1 MNSDSLIL
9 RELINSP
16 LTTKNDFL
24 TNGDFDNN
32 LINIYSDLVALCVTT
47 GVIAFDEFE
56 TYDDTVLN
64 YSTYNGRLYNYINAS
79 PSIGVTPSTD
89 VNYWIEV
96 FPTILAHKQNAD
108 TVLNEGGANEVTAA
122 EIRAFIDA
130 GLTTTTNLAI
140 TTKTATTFLLTS
152 STGADVTIPAASR
165 TEAGL
170 LIASDKSK
178 LDQLNGVNTGD
189 QSLISLGAEATAN
202 KATSFSTL
210 NDVLFPTVQAVE
222 TQIVAKIDA
231 LVNAAPSA
239 LDTLNELAAALGD
252 DANYAATMTSALATK
267 EATANKQNSLV
278 VDGTGVKFPT
288 VDAVNLA
295 INAIPSGITVGTTP
309 ITSGTVGRVLFEG
322 TGNVLQQS
330 ANLTFN
336 GSSLQLTGRIGLNV
350 ATNSII
356 DFNMV
361 GSAGTYYG
369 HYASGTY
376 LQAAFAAPVDTS
388 TTPTNFYA
396 PACGNSAGY
405 KAENSGAGATVTGIR
420 RGFSATDFNNSAFD
434 NVAFYGDISNSGGG
448 RALVLHAVNGNALI
462 QNGSITVG
470 NHTNGA
476 KLDVK
481 AGGALST
488 DVVQRWR
495 NSADSANLGKLTG
508 DGAMTLG
515 TYTNP
520 STMLSINTNGTGAY
534 IGGLKA
540 VEAVGNASGTAY
552 GVDALGRSTTSGGTS
567 YGVNSIADGSTG
579 NAINYGGKFTASGAG
594 LTNYAGYFDA
604 ISATNNWAIYVQR
617 GNIGLDDANNIQI
630 GTTTG
635 TKIGTATTQKL
646 SFWNATPI
654 VQPTTSIASAT
665 LASLGGTALTD
676 TDTFDGY
683 TLKQIVKALR
693 NSGLLA

>member
-24 TNGDFDNN
+24 TNEDFDNN
-32 LINIYSDLVALCVTT
+32 NINIYSDLVALCVTT

-64 YSTYNGRLYNYINAS
+64 YSTYGGRLYNYINAS

-89 VNYWIEV
+89 VNYWVEV
-96 FPTILAHKQNAD
+96 FPAILAHKQNAD

-122 EIRAFIDA
+122 EIRAYIDA
-130 GLTTTTNLAI
+130 GITATTNLAI
-140 TTKTATTFLLTS
+140 TTKTANTFLLTS

-267 EATANKQNSLV
+267 EATANKQNSLTI
-278 VDGTGVKFPT
+278 DGTGVKFPT

-309 ITSGTVGRVLFEG
+309 ITSGTTRRVFFQDG
-322 TGNVLQQS
+322 TVVSQS
-330 ANLTFN
+330 ANFVFDASNQLVIGGHTGGAKLDVKAGGALSTDLGLRVRN
-336 GSSLQLTGRIGLNV
+336 SAGSADIFKIQGDGGSQFTGRIGLNTAV
-350 ATNSII
+350 NSII
-356 DFNMV
+356 DFYMSA
-361 GSAGTYYG
+361 SAGTYYG
-369 HYASGTY
+369 IYATGTY
-376 LQAAFAAPVDTS
+376 LQAAFAAPVNTS

-396 PACGNSAGY
+396 PACGNSAAY
-405 KAENSGAGATVTGIR
+405 KAENTGGNATVTGAR
-420 RGFSATDFNNSAFD
+420 RGFVADNFNNSAYN
-434 NVAFYGDISNSGGG
+434 NVGFSADISNSGGG
-448 RALVLHAVNGNALI
+448 EALAFDCVNGNF
-462 QNGSITVG
+462 
-470 NHTNGA
+470 
-476 KLDVK
+476 KF
-481 AGGALST
+481 
-488 DVVQRWR
+488 
-495 NSADSANLGKLTG
+495 
-508 DGAMTLG
+508 
-515 TYTNP
+515 
-520 STMLSINTNGTGAY
+520 GTG
-534 IGGLKA
+534 
-540 VEAVGNASGTAY
+540 
-552 GVDALGRSTTSGGTS
+552 
-567 YGVNSIADGSTG
+567 
-579 NAINYGGKFTASGAG
+579 
-594 LTNYAGYFDA
+594 
-604 ISATNNWAIYVQR
+604 
-617 GNIGLDDANNIQI
+617 
-630 GTTTG
+630 TG
-635 TKIGTATTQKL
+635 TKFGTATGQKIG
-646 SFWNATPI
+646 FWNVTPI
-654 VQPTTSIASAT
+654 VQPTTAIAASTLTGGGGAT
-665 LASLGGTALTD
+665 ITD

-693 NSGLLA
+693 NTGLLA

>member
-24 TNGDFDNN
+24 TNEDFDNN
-32 LINIYSDLVALCVTT
+32 NINIYSDLVALCVTT

-96 FPTILAHKQNAD
+96 FPAILAHKQNAD

-202 KATSFSTL
+202 KATSFATL

-267 EATANKQNSLV
+267 EATANKQNSLTI
-278 VDGTGVKFPT
+278 DGTGVKFPT

-309 ITSGTVGRVLFEG
+309 ITSGTTRRVFFQDG
-322 TGNVLQQS
+322 TVVSQS
-330 ANLTFN
+330 ANLVFDA
-336 GSSLQLTGRIGLNV
+336 SSQLVIGGHTG
-350 ATNSII
+350 
-356 DFNMV
+356 
-361 GSAGTYYG
+361 
-369 HYASGTY
+369 
-376 LQAAFAAPVDTS
+376 
-388 TTPTNFYA
+388 
-396 PACGNSAGY
+396 
-405 KAENSGAGATVTGIR
+405 
-420 RGFSATDFNNSAFD
+420 
-434 NVAFYGDISNSGGG
+434 
-448 RALVLHAVNGNALI
+448 
-462 QNGSITVG
+462 
-470 NHTNGA
+470 GA

-488 DVVQRWR
+488 DLIQKWTSST
-495 NSADSANLGKLTG
+495 NAQLGKFTG
-508 DGAMTLG
+508 DGAFTIG

-540 VEAVGNASGTAY
+540 VYAVGNASGTAY
-552 GVDALGRSTTSGGTS
+552 GIDALGRSTTSGGTS
-567 YGVNSIADGSTG
+567 YGIKSIADGGGATG
-579 NAINYGGKFTASGAG
+579 INHAGNFLASGAG
-594 LTNYAGYFDA
+594 TTNYAGYFDA

>member
-24 TNGDFDNN
+24 TNEDFDNN
-32 LINIYSDLVALCVTT
+32 NINIYSDLVALCVTT

-96 FPTILAHKQNAD
+96 FPAILAHKRNAD

-152 STGADVTIPAASR
+152 STGTDVTIPAASR

-170 LIASDKSK
+170 LSAADKSK
-178 LDQLNGVNTGD
+178 LEQVNGINTGD
-189 QSLISLGAEATAN
+189 QSLASLGAEATAN
-202 KATSFSTL
+202 KATDFSTL

-309 ITSGTVGRVLFEG
+309 ITSGTDTRVLFQDG
-322 TGNVLQQS
+322 STVGQDADITWNKTT
-330 ANLTFN
+330 NKLTL
-336 GSSLQLTGRIGLNV
+336 G
-350 ATNSII
+350 
-356 DFNMV
+356 
-361 GSAGTYYG
+361 
-369 HYASGTY
+369 ASTY
-376 LQAAFAAPVDTS
+376 LQGGSNSLDSFATGWGLYNCGLRS
-388 TTPTNFYA
+388 TL
-396 PACGNSAGY
+396 
-405 KAENSGAGATVTGIR
+405 SGAGNGIW
-420 RGFSATDFNNSAFD
+420 
-434 NVAFYGDISNSGGG
+434 NVSEISIGMASP
-448 RALVLHAVNGNALI
+448 
-462 QNGSITVG
+462 S
-470 NHTNGA
+470 A

-488 DVVQRWR
+488 DLGFRVR
-495 NSADSANLGKLTG
+495 NSADSADIFKIQG
-508 DGAMTLG
+508 DGGSRLNG
-515 TYTNP
+515 SFGVNLSP
-520 STMLSINTNGTGAY
+520 SSSYPLASLNSTASGYGIYGINSAANGIGVYGAST
-534 IGGLKA
+534 INSNSTGLKGESA
-540 VEAVGNASGTAY
+540 TAGGSGYRVGAWLNASG
-552 GVDALGRSTTSGGTS
+552 G
-567 YGVNSIADGSTG
+567 
-579 NAINYGGKFTASGAG
+579 AS
-594 LTNYAGYFDA
+594 
-604 ISATNNWAIYVQR
+604 NWALYVEN
-617 GNIGLDDANNIQI
+617 GDFSFVSTN
-630 GTTTG
+630 G

-693 NSGLLA
+693 NAGLLQ